1 MVNVRIRKF
10 LVVVDNT
17 TECHSAINYASQRAV
32 RTGRKLTLL
41 RVIDPSDFH
50 HWLGVGKLMK
60 QEAET
65 EASIVLERLSSL
77 VNQETGLIP
86 EIIIRHGQPSSEIIN
101 LIKEDKAISLLV
113 LAAGTELNNPGPLVS
128 NFTGTKSGIFPIPI
142 TIVPGHLSEK
152 TIIELT

>member
-1 MVNVRIRKF
+1 MVKIKIKKF
-10 LVVVDNT
+10 LVVIDST
-17 TECHSAINYASQRAV
+17 KECHSAVSYASQRAV

-50 HWLGVGKLMK
+50 NWLGVGKLMK

-65 EASIVLERLSSL
+65 EANIILERLSTL

-86 EIIIRHGQPSSEIIN
+86 EIIIRHGKPNNEIIN

-128 NFTGTKSGIFPIPI
+128 NFTGLKSGSFPIPI

>member
-65 EASIVLERLSSL
+65 EASI
-77 VNQETGLIP
+77 
-86 EIIIRHGQPSSEIIN
+86 IN